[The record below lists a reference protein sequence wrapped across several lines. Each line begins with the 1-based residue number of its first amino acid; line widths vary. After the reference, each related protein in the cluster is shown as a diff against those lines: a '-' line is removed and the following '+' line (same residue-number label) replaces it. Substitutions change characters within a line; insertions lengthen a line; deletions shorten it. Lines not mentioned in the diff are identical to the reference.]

1 MANEA
6 YYSREYFKQQ
16 RRLLVNGDPRAL
28 ICFCVDVS
36 QSMEEWWIEEGGL
49 RRNTGRGFSDGHDVN
64 YFNLSDIR
72 PGYAAYKKIDRLNAT
87 LTALLTEL
95 KDDHELCQQVAV
107 SIVTYSRFANVK
119 YDFLDCEALEV
130 RDCECRTEK
139 AETAMADGI
148 RTALAQLDEMQ
159 NELKLADNDFYTP
172 ILVVLTDGTPTDD
185 PRREFEE
192 VRKRVH
198 NNELYIFPLG
208 IGEGADMARLRDMF
222 PVGEVPQNFSN
233 RYKMIRPR
241 DYTTIFEE
249 IRNHVKRKQRVM
261 VSEGDSIQ
269 SNPVIDD
276 EGVNNNQM
284 GESRFYQFLV
294 DHA

>member
-6 YYSREYFKQQ
+6 YYSREYFRQQ

-49 RRNTGRGFSDGHDVN
+49 RRNTGSGFSDGHDVN

-72 PGYAAYKKIDRLNAT
+72 PGYAAYKKIDQLNTT
-87 LTALLTEL
+87 LTALLKEL
-95 KDDHELCQQVAV
+95 KDDRELCQQVAI
-107 SIVTYSRFANVK
+107 SIVTYSRFAKVK
-119 YDFLDCEALEV
+119 YDFLDCEAIDV
-130 RDCECRTEK
+130 RECECHVDK

-159 NELKLADNDFYTP
+159 SELKLADNDFYTP

-185 PRREFEE
+185 PRKEFDE
-192 VRKRVH
+192 VRRRVH
-198 NNELYIFPLG
+198 NHELFVFPLG
-208 IGEGADMARLRDMF
+208 IGEAADMARLRDLF
-222 PVGEVPQNFSN
+222 PIGEVPLDFSK
-233 RYKMIRPR
+233 RYKMIQPN

-249 IRNHVKRKQRVM
+249 IRNHVQRKQKVM
-261 VSEGDSIQ
+261 VSEGDSLQ
-269 SNPVIDD
+269 SSPAVDNIK
-276 EGVNNNQM
+276 VNNNQM
-284 GESRFYQFLV
+284 GESCIYQFL
-294 DHA
+294 ASLA